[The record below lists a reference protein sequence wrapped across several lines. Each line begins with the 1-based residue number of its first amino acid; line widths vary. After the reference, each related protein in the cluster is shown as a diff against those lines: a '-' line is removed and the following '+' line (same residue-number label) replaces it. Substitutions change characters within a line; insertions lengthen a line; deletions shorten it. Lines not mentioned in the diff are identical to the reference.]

1 MTDLTAPLDTTF
13 RRQISRVQVAPFRFN
28 HRLAFYMAIVLLC
41 GFLGPSEASIKAGLN
56 LTTLRIAVLIAM
68 VPVLLEFSRKIVR
81 GGYVPV
87 VSDFAVFMLAAWML
101 FGLYVIHGPK
111 GAASASALA
120 GVEFLVAYLVGRCFC
135 GTYAGAEQF
144 VSILAGFAIV
154 LLLIGFVDVAAHDNI
169 LARIASKIFG
179 TTRSL
184 KIGNVTVEYRVQFRF
199 GLVRVRGPFEQ
210 SIHFGT
216 FFAMLVPLFWYV
228 LREKWQRI
236 VMLGVAIVGTL
247 LSISSAAVI
256 SCLLILSFIAYDVG
270 LNRSRWRWALLVVAA
285 AYCAVLFGLLID
297 DPLAWLIS
305 GLTFNPQTGFYRL
318 QQWYWV
324 GYNLELSPFF
334 GIGDKDWVRPLSV
347 VSSLDSLWLVFATR
361 HGYVGVALLLL
372 AIVGSWFVWTPRQ
385 TPLYPHPRA
394 RQIGRAVAMALIGA
408 IFVTFTVHFW
418 AKIWLFLALIVGV
431 RAGLSEARYLHP
443 SVRGDE
449 AIDGA
454 PDGEIQH
461 SKFNR

>member
-1 MTDLTAPLDTTF
+1 MSRT
-13 RRQISRVQVAPFRFN
+13 QIAPFRFN

-41 GFLGPSEASIKAGLN
+41 GFLGPSEAAIKAGLN
-56 LTTLRIAVLIAM
+56 LTTLRIAILLAM

-87 VSDFAVFMLAAWML
+87 VSDFAVFLLAAWMI

-154 LLLIGFVDVAAHDNI
+154 LLLMGLVDVAAHDNI
-169 LARIASKIFG
+169 LARVASKIFG
-179 TTRSL
+179 TIRSL
-184 KIGNVTVEYRVQFRF
+184 KVGNVTVEYRVQFRF

-228 LREKWQRI
+228 LRTTWLRI
-236 VMLGVAIVGTL
+236 VMVAVAIVGAL
-247 LSISSAAVI
+247 LSISSAAAI
-256 SCLLILSFIAYDVG
+256 SCLLILAFIAYDAG
-270 LNRSRWRWALLVVAA
+270 LNRSRWRWALLVAA
-285 AYCAVLFGLLID
+285 AGYCALLFVLLID

-305 GLTFNPQTGFYRL
+305 GMTFNPQTGFYRL

-324 GYNLELSPFF
+324 GYNLETSPFF
-334 GIGDKDWVRPLSV
+334 GIGDKDWVRPLSIV
-347 VSSLDSLWLVFATR
+347 NSLDSLWLVFATR
-361 HGYVGVALLLL
+361 HGYVGVVLL
-372 AIVGSWFVWTPRQ
+372 ALAVLGSRFVWTPRQ
-385 TPLYPHPRA
+385 TRVYPHPRA
-394 RQIGRAVAMALIGA
+394 HEIGKAIALALIGA
-408 IFVTFTVHFW
+408 MFVSLTVHFW
-418 AKIWLFLALIVGV
+418 AKIWIFLALIVGI

-443 SVRGDE
+443 SVRGDD
-449 AIDGA
+449 ATA
-454 PDGEIQH
+454 QPAA
-461 SKFNR
+461 